1 MTILEVKKLS
11 KNFGG
16 LASLCELSFD
26 VFKCEILGIIGPNGA
41 GKTTLFNLISRF
53 FPPTSG
59 QIIFKGQD
67 ITTLKP
73 HEVAQL
79 GIGRTFQNTT
89 LFMKSTVLDNVYAGF
104 HKSYKAKNW
113 KTFLHTPLARDED
126 RINLQNSLRII
137 EFMGISHLKDELAE
151 NLPHGHQRVLEICI
165 ALATE
170 PELLL
175 LDEPVT
181 GMNPEETQKVVG
193 LIEMLRNERGIT
205 IVIVEHDMAAVRAL
219 CERIVVLDS
228 GLKIAE
234 GPPSEVMDNE
244 RVIEAYL
251 GKEGFSFDVT

>member
-1 MTILEVKKLS
+1 LIALEVKKLS

-26 VFKCEILGIIGPNGA
+26 IYQGEILGIIGPNGA

-53 FPPTSG
+53 FPPTNG
-59 QIIFKGQD
+59 QIIFKGRD

-73 HEVAQL
+73 HRVAQL

-89 LFMKSTVLDNVYAGF
+89 LFMKSTVLENVYAGF
-104 HKSYKAKNW
+104 HKSYKANFW
-113 KTFLHTPLARDED
+113 RTFLHTPSAQDED
-126 RINLQNSLRII
+126 RINLQRALGII
-137 EFMGISHLKDELAE
+137 EFMGIKQLGDELAE
-151 NLPHGHQRVLEICI
+151 NLPHGHQRILEICI
-165 ALATE
+165 ALATG
-170 PELLL
+170 PKLLL

-181 GMNPEETQKVVG
+181 GMNPEETQNVVG
-193 LIEMLRNERGIT
+193 LIKMLRNEWGIT
-205 IVIVEHDMAAVRAL
+205 IVIVEHDMVAVRSL

-234 GPPSEVMDNE
+234 GPPQEVMENE

-251 GKEGFSFDVT
+251 GKEGFGFDAT